1 MPLPGLWDFEK
12 VPVFFMTP
20 MIGFMLKGAGISL
33 QVFFLTLL
41 FSVPLAMPIAFGRM
55 SKNRV
60 IRGFVSLYLLIM
72 RGTPLILQLIF
83 IYFTPKYLYA
93 FLNSSFEALIPS
105 PGFWSG
111 LRFVLSYNRF
121 TAVVIAFALNYA
133 AYFAEIYR
141 GGIESIPRGQY
152 EAAKVLG
159 FTGSQ
164 TFGRIVLPQVVKR
177 ILPASGNEVIT
188 LVKDTA
194 LAQVIGVAELFHAA
208 QNASAREFSTT
219 PIFIAGLFY
228 LIMNWVVSVVFAR
241 FEKKLSYYL

>member
-1 MPLPGLWDFEK
+1 M
-12 VPVFFMTP
+12 VS
-20 MIGFMLKGAGISL
+20 MIGFMLKGAGTSVE
-33 QVFFLTLL
+33 VFFLTLL
-41 FSVPLAMPIAFGRM
+41 FSLPLALPVAFGRM
-55 SKNRV
+55 SKNPAL
-60 IRGFVSLYLLIM
+60 RGLVSLYLLIM

-83 IYFTPKYLYA
+83 IYFAPKYLYA
-93 FLNSSFEALIPS
+93 FLSGRFETLIVS
-105 PGFWSG
+105 AGFWNG
-111 LRFVLSYNRF
+111 LRFILSYNRF
-121 TAVVIAFALNYA
+121 TAVVIAFTLNYA

-141 GGIESIPRGQY
+141 GGIASIPQGQY
-152 EAAKVLG
+152 EAARVLG
-159 FTGSQ
+159 FTKSQ

-228 LIMNWVVSVVFAR
+228 LVMNWAVSFAFSR
-241 FEKKLSYYL
+241 FEKKLSYYS